1 MGYLLRTKVKRG
13 KGMIGKEPRTIK
25 ISGGAYKAL
34 SDQSK
39 EEKRPMEEIATR
51 TILAT
56 LRSTSN
62 NSHGEVYDTKTGK
75 RIFVR

>member
-1 MGYLLRTKVKRG
+1 
-13 KGMIGKEPRTIK
+13 MIGKEPRTIK

-51 TILAT
+51 TILAM
-56 LRSTSN
+56 LGISN
-62 NSHGEVYDTKTGK
+62 KQHGEVYDSKTGK
-75 RIFVR
+75 RIYQR